1 MKNLLFETRDVLEEH
16 GKTFEDVKW
25 IGNKN
30 FYVDIDKFMELANTK
45 YNSNYGCEKVAN
57 DLMIVGSNW
66 WLERAEYDG
75 AEWWEFKQMPKKP
88 KKELELKALT
98 CDQAKKN
105 NPNKYYSGCDL
116 LEMNNLNEEEC

>member
-1 MKNLLFETRDVLEEH
+1 MKNLLFETRDVLKEY

-25 IGNKN
+25 IGTEN
-30 FYVDIDKFMELANTK
+30 FYVDIDKFMELADTE
-45 YNSNYGCEKVAN
+45 YYGGYGRTEVAL

-75 AEWWEFKQMPKKP
+75 SEWWEFKQMPKKP

-98 CDQAKKN
+98 SNQTRKISPN
-105 NPNKYYSGCDL
+105 NYYSGCDL
-116 LEMNNLNEEEC
+116 LEMNNLNEEEY

>member
-30 FYVDIDKFMELANTK
+30 FYVDIDKFMELADTE

-57 DLMIVGSNW
+57 DLIIVGSNW
-66 WLERAEYDG
+66 WLERNEYDG

-98 CDQAKKN
+98 SNQAEKN
-105 NPNKYYSGCDL
+105 NPNHYYSGCNL
-116 LEMNNLNEEEC
+116 LEMNNLERNVK

>member
-25 IGNKN
+25 IGSEN
-30 FYVDIDKFMELANTK
+30 FYVDIDKFMELADTK
-45 YNSNYGCEKVAN
+45 YNSGYGSTEVAL

-75 AEWWEFKQMPKKP
+75 MEWWEFKQVPKKP

-98 CDQAKKN
+98 SNQAKKN
-105 NPNKYYSGCDL
+105 NPNNYYSGCNL
-116 LEMNNLNEEEC
+116 LEMNNLERND